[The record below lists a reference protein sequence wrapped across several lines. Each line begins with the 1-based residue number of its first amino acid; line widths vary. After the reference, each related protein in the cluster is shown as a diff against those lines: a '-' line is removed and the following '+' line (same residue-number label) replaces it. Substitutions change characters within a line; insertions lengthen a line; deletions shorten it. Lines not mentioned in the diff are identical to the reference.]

1 MLPLCVIRAEL
12 VKEMVK
18 VRRQFL
24 KKGRDTPEIVLSPMI
39 DLIFLLLVFF
49 IVSTMHM
56 VDTNAIS
63 INLPKTQHVFS
74 AGSNK
79 FLLTVKK
86 DGSVYL
92 ADRKMEMNS
101 LIAAAVAENNRNSQ
115 FAVVIRADGDVDYKM
130 VVRVLDELQGA
141 GIRKFGLATDN
152 GG

>member
-1 MLPLCVIRAEL
+1 M
-12 VKEMVK
+12 
-18 VRRQFL
+18 RRQFL